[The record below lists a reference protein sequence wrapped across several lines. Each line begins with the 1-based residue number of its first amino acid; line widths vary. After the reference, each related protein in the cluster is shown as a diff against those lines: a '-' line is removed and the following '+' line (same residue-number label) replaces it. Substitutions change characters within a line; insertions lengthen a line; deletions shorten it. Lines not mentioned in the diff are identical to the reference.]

1 MTDGILNISNVQLS
15 GSVSCVPKT
24 KISNLENPLFSSSEE
39 ALKFIE
45 MTGVEEKRHLE
56 TGVLVSDLCY
66 EAAELL
72 IKKLAWDKDEIGV
85 LIMVTQTPDYLI
97 PNTAI
102 ILQNRLGLSKNTAC
116 FDIPLGCSGF
126 VYGASVIS
134 SMLTSQGFK
143 KGLLLVGDSSSL
155 LAHKEDKTLS
165 PLFGDAGCATAF
177 EFNEGKNLNF
187 KLWTDGSG
195 FKSIMIPDGGFRNI
209 FSEQSLQVIEDTDG
223 SKRTKVNPKM
233 NGTDVF
239 SFGIT
244 QVPRVVKSF
253 LQQMNKEVSDIDYF
267 LFHQANKFMLEMIR
281 KKLKLE
287 NSQVP
292 YSIIK
297 YGNTS
302 SASIPL
308 TLSLIGDGA
317 RNKKIAMCGFGVGL
331 SMGCGY
337 FEIGD
342 KFINE
347 IIEYEGY

>member
-1 MTDGILNISNVQLS
+1 MTDGVLNISNVQIS

-24 KISNLENPLFSSSEE
+24 IISNAENPLFNTSDE

-45 MTGVEEKRHLE
+45 MTGVQEKRHLE
-56 TGVLVSDLCY
+56 EGVLVSDLCF
-66 EAAELL
+66 EAAEQL
-72 IKKLAWDKDEIGV
+72 IKKLAWNKEDIGV

-126 VYGASVIS
+126 VYGASVLS
-134 SMLTSQGFK
+134 SMLTAQGFK
-143 KGLLLVGDSSSL
+143 KGILLVGDSSSL

-177 EFNEGKNLNF
+177 EYQEGKNIHF

-195 FKSIMIPDGGFRNI
+195 FTSIIIPDGGFRNQ
-209 FSEQSLQVIEDTDG
+209 FSEKSLNVIEDTDG
-223 SKRTKVNPKM
+223 SKRKNINPKM

-244 QVPRVVKSF
+244 QVPRIIKSF
-253 LQQMNKEVSDIDYF
+253 LTEIDKEITNVDYM
-267 LFHQANKFMLEMIR
+267 LFHQANRFMLEMIR
-281 KKLKLE
+281 KKIKLE
-287 NSQVP
+287 SNQVP
-292 YSIIK
+292 YSITK
-297 YGNTS
+297 FGNTS

-308 TLSLIGDGA
+308 TLALLGDDA

-331 SMGCGY
+331 SIGCGY
-337 FEIGD
+337 FETGEF
-342 KFINE
+342 FINE
-347 IIEYEGY
+347 FIEYAGE

>member
-1 MTDGILNISNVQLS
+1 MTDGILNISNVQIS

-24 KISNLENPLFSSSEE
+24 KISNLENSLFNSPEE
-39 ALKFIE
+39 AIKFVE

-56 TGVLVSDLCY
+56 DGVLVSDLCY

-72 IKKLAWDKDEIGV
+72 IKKLEWAKDEIGV

-134 SMLTSQGFK
+134 AMLASQCFE
-143 KGLLLVGDSSSL
+143 KGILLVGDSSSL
-155 LAHKEDKTLS
+155 LAHKEDKTS
-165 PLFGDAGCATAF
+165 APLFGDAGCATAF
-177 EFNEGKNLNF
+177 EFQKGKNLNF
-187 KLWTDGSG
+187 KLWSDGSG
-195 FKSIMIPDGGFRNI
+195 FKSIIIPDGGYRNK
-209 FSEQSLQVIEDTDG
+209 FSEDSLQIIEDPDG

-244 QVPRVVKSF
+244 QVPREIKLF
-253 LQQMNKEVSDIDYF
+253 LEHINKEVSDIDYF

-281 KKLKLE
+281 KKLKIE
-287 NSQVP
+287 SSQVP
-292 YSIIK
+292 YSMIK

-308 TLSLIGDGA
+308 TLSLMGANA
-317 RNKKIAMCGFGVGL
+317 RNKKIAMCGFGIGL
-331 SMGCGY
+331 SIGSAY

-342 KFINE
+342 EFINE
-347 IIEYEGY
+347 LIEYEG

>member
-1 MTDGILNISNVQLS
+1 MTDGILNISNVQIS

-24 KISNLENPLFSSSEE
+24 KISNSVNPLFNSSAE

-56 TGVLVSDLCY
+56 SGVLVSDLCY

-72 IKKLAWDKDEIGV
+72 IKKLSWDKNEIGI
-85 LIMVTQTPDYLI
+85 LIMVTQTPDYLL

-143 KGLLLVGDSSSL
+143 KGLLLVGDSSTL
-155 LAHKEDKTLS
+155 LAHKEDKQSS

-177 EFNEGKNLNF
+177 EFNKDKNINF

-195 FKSIMIPDGGFRNI
+195 FKSIIIPDGGYRNTL
-209 FSEQSLQVIEDTDG
+209 SEKSLHVTEDIDG
-223 SKRTKVNPKM
+223 SKRTKINPKM

-253 LQQMNKEVSDIDYF
+253 LQHISKEVSELDYF

-287 NSQVP
+287 SSQVP

-308 TLSLIGDGA
+308 TLSLIGNDVK
-317 RNKKIAMCGFGVGL
+317 NKKIAICGFGVGL
-331 SMGCGY
+331 SIGCGY
-337 FEIGD
+337 FEIGNV
-342 KFINE
+342 FINE
-347 IIEYEGY
+347 LIEYEG

>member
-1 MTDGILNISNVQLS
+1 MTDGILNISNVQIS

-24 KISNLENPLFSSSEE
+24 KISNFENTLFNSPEE
-39 ALKFIE
+39 ALKFVE

-56 TGVLVSDLCY
+56 DGVLVSDLCY

-72 IKKLAWDKDEIGV
+72 IKKLGWAKDEIGV

-134 SMLTSQGFK
+134 SMLASQCFE
-143 KGLLLVGDSSSL
+143 KGILLVGDSSSL
-155 LAHKEDKTLS
+155 LAHKEDKTSS

-177 EFNEGKNLNF
+177 EFRKGKNLNF

-195 FKSIMIPDGGFRNI
+195 FKSIIIPDGGYRNK
-209 FSEQSLQVIEDTDG
+209 FSEQSLNILEDSDG

-244 QVPRVVKSF
+244 QVPREIKLF
-253 LQQMNKEVSDIDYF
+253 LQNINKEVSDIDYF

-281 KKLKLE
+281 KKINLE
-287 NSQVP
+287 SSQVP
-292 YSIIK
+292 YSMIK

-308 TLSLIGDGA
+308 TLSLMGAEA
-317 RNKKIAMCGFGVGL
+317 RNKKIAMCGFGIGL
-331 SMGCGY
+331 SIGSAY
-337 FEIGD
+337 FEIGGE
-342 KFINE
+342 FINE
-347 IIEYEGY
+347 LIEYEG

>member
-1 MTDGILNISNVQLS
+1 MTPGILNIANVKIS

-24 KISNLENPLFSSSEE
+24 KISNAENTLFNSREE
-39 ALKFIE
+39 AFKFIE
-45 MTGVEEKRHLE
+45 MTGVEEKRHLDD
-56 TGVLVSDLCY
+56 GVLVSDLCY

-72 IKKLAWDKDEIGV
+72 IKKLEWSKDEIGI

-102 ILQNRLGLSKNTAC
+102 IIQNRLGLSKNTAC

-126 VYGASVIS
+126 VYGASVIAA
-134 SMLTSQGFK
+134 MLASASFQ
-143 KGLLLVGDSSSL
+143 KGILLVGDSSSL
-155 LAHKEDKTLS
+155 LANKEDKTAA

-177 EFNEGKNLNF
+177 EYHKGKNLDF

-195 FKSIMIPDGGFRNI
+195 YKSIIIPDGGYRNK
-209 FSEQSLQVIEDTDG
+209 FSAASLCILEDPDG
-223 SKRTKVNPKM
+223 SKRTRVNPKM

-244 QVPRVVKSF
+244 QVPREIKLF
-253 LQQMNKEVSDIDYF
+253 LQNINKEVSDIDYF
-267 LFHQANKFMLEMIR
+267 LFHQANKFMLELIR

-308 TLSLIGDGA
+308 TLSLLGPKVK
-317 RNKKIAMCGFGVGL
+317 NKKIAMCGFGIGL
-331 SMGCGY
+331 SIGSAY

-342 KFINE
+342 DFINE
-347 IIEYEGY
+347 LIEYEGS

>member
-1 MTDGILNISNVQLS
+1 MTEGTLNISNVQIS

-24 KISNLENPLFSSSEE
+24 KIANLENTLFNSREE

-56 TGVLVSDLCY
+56 DGVLVSDLCY

-72 IKKLAWDKDEIGV
+72 IKKLKWAKDEIGV
-85 LIMVTQTPDYLI
+85 LIMITQTPDYLI

-134 SMLTSQGFK
+134 SMLASQSFE
-143 KGLLLVGDSSSL
+143 KGILLVGDSSSL
-155 LAHKEDKTLS
+155 LAYKEDKTS
-165 PLFGDAGCATAF
+165 APLFGDAGCATAF
-177 EFNEGKNLNF
+177 EFRKGKNINF
-187 KLWTDGSG
+187 KLWSDGSG
-195 FKSIMIPDGGFRNI
+195 FKSIIIPDGGFRNR
-209 FSEQSLQVIEDTDG
+209 FSQESLCVLEDSDG
-223 SKRTKVNPKM
+223 SKRTRVNPKM

-244 QVPRVVKSF
+244 QVPREIKLF
-253 LQQMNKEVSDIDYF
+253 LQFINKEVSDIDYF

-287 NSQVP
+287 VGQVP

-308 TLSLIGDGA
+308 SLSLIGADA
-317 RNKKIAMCGFGVGL
+317 RNKKIAMCGFGIGL
-331 SMGCGY
+331 SIGSAY
-337 FEIGD
+337 IEIGD
-342 KFINE
+342 EFVNE
-347 IIEYEGY
+347 LIEYEG

>member
-1 MTDGILNISNVQLS
+1 MTDGVLKVSNVQIS

-24 KISNLENPLFSSSEE
+24 KIANSENPLFNSSEE
-39 ALKFIE
+39 AMKFIE

-56 TGVLVSDLCY
+56 SGVLVSDLCY

-72 IKKLAWDKDEIGV
+72 IKKLAWDKEEIGV

-102 ILQNRLGLSKNTAC
+102 ILQNRLGLSKNSAC

-177 EFNEGKNLNF
+177 EFKKGKNIQF
-187 KLWTDGSG
+187 KLWTDGAG
-195 FKSIMIPDGGFRNI
+195 YQSIIIPDGGYRNR
-209 FSEQSLQVIEDTDG
+209 FSEKSLEVIEDVDG

-244 QVPRVVKSF
+244 QVPRVLKSF
-253 LQQMNKEVSDIDYF
+253 LQQIDKEASDIDYF
-267 LFHQANKFMLEMIR
+267 FFHQANKFMLEMIR

-287 NSQVP
+287 TSQVP
-292 YSIIK
+292 YSIVK
-297 YGNTS
+297 FGNTS

-308 TLSLIGDGA
+308 TLSLIGDEA
-317 RNKKIAMCGFGVGL
+317 KNKKIAMCGFGVGL

-337 FEIGD
+337 FELGD
-342 KFINE
+342 EFMNE
-347 IIEYEGY
+347 LIEYEGQ

>member
-1 MTDGILNISNVQLS
+1 
-15 GSVSCVPKT
+15 
-24 KISNLENPLFSSSEE
+24 
-39 ALKFIE
+39 
-45 MTGVEEKRHLE
+45 
-56 TGVLVSDLCY
+56 
-66 EAAELL
+66 
-72 IKKLAWDKDEIGV
+72 
-85 LIMVTQTPDYLI
+85 MVTQTPDYLI

-143 KGLLLVGDSSSL
+143 KGLLLVGDSSSI
-155 LAHKEDKTLS
+155 LASNDDKTS
-165 PLFGDAGCATAF
+165 APLFGDAGCASAF
-177 EFNEGKNLNF
+177 EYKEGVEMKF

-195 FKSIMIPDGGFRNI
+195 FEAIIVPDGGYRNR
-209 FSEQSLQVIEDTDG
+209 FSEKSLEVIEDKDG
-223 SKRTKVNPKM
+223 NKRTNLNPKM

-244 QVPRVVKSF
+244 QVPRELKSF
-253 LQQMNKEVSDIDYF
+253 LKHIEKQVSDIDYF

-287 NSQVP
+287 RNQVP

-308 TLSLIGDGA
+308 TLSLIGGEA
-317 RNKKIAMCGFGVGL
+317 RNKKFLVCGFGVGL
-331 SMGCGY
+331 SIGSAY
-337 FEIGD
+337 FEIG
-342 KFINE
+342 NE
-347 IIEYEGY
+347 FVNELIEYEG

>member
-1 MTDGILNISNVQLS
+1 MTDGILNISNVQIS

-24 KISNLENPLFSSSEE
+24 KISNFENTLFNSPEE
-39 ALKFIE
+39 ALKFVE

-56 TGVLVSDLCY
+56 DGVLVSDLCY

-72 IKKLAWDKDEIGV
+72 IKKLEWAKDEIGV

-134 SMLTSQGFK
+134 SMLASQCFE
-143 KGLLLVGDSSSL
+143 KGILLVGDSSSL
-155 LAHKEDKTLS
+155 LAHKEDKTSS

-177 EFNEGKNLNF
+177 EFRKGKNLNF

-195 FKSIMIPDGGFRNI
+195 FKSIIIPDGGYRNK
-209 FSEQSLQVIEDTDG
+209 FSEQSLNILEDSDG

-244 QVPRVVKSF
+244 QVPREIKLF
-253 LQQMNKEVSDIDYF
+253 LQNINKEVSDIDYF

-281 KKLKLE
+281 KKINLE
-287 NSQVP
+287 SSQVP
-292 YSIIK
+292 YSMIK

-308 TLSLIGDGA
+308 TLSLMGAEA
-317 RNKKIAMCGFGVGL
+317 RNKKIAMCGFGIGL
-331 SMGCGY
+331 SIGSAY
-337 FEIGD
+337 FEIGGE
-342 KFINE
+342 FINE
-347 IIEYEGY
+347 LIEYEG

>member
-1 MTDGILNISNVQLS
+1 MTDGILNISNVQIS
-15 GSVSCVPKT
+15 GAVSCVPKT
-24 KISNLENPLFSSSEE
+24 KIVNSVNSLFNSSEE
-39 ALKFIE
+39 ASKFIE
-45 MTGVEEKRHLE
+45 MTGVKEKRHLDP
-56 TGVLVSDLCY
+56 GVLVSDLCY
-66 EAAELL
+66 EAAALL
-72 IKKLAWDKDEIGV
+72 IEKLDWNKDEIGV

-102 ILQNRLGLSKNTAC
+102 ILQDRLGLSKNTAC

-134 SMLTSQGFK
+134 SMLSSGGVK
-143 KGLLLVGDSSSL
+143 KGVLLLGDSSSL

-177 EFNEGKNLNF
+177 EFNKGKILNF
-187 KLWTDGSG
+187 KLWTDGAG
-195 FKSIMIPDGGFRNI
+195 FKSIIIPDGGYRNR
-209 FSEQSLQVIEDTDG
+209 FSEKSLDILEDTAG
-223 SKRTKVNPKM
+223 SKRTNINPKM

-244 QVPRVVKSF
+244 QVPRAVKLF
-253 LQQMNKEVSDIDYF
+253 LKGMNKEVSEIDYF

-281 KKLKLE
+281 KKIKLE
-287 NSQVP
+287 NNQVP
-292 YSIIK
+292 YSLIK

-308 TLSLIGDGA
+308 TLSLLGDDA

-342 KFINE
+342 VFINE
-347 IIEYEGY
+347 LIEYEGH

>member
-1 MTDGILNISNVQLS
+1 MTDGILNISNVQIS

-24 KISNLENPLFSSSEE
+24 KVSNLTSELFNSPEE
-39 ALKFIE
+39 AIKFVE
-45 MTGVEEKRHLE
+45 MTGVEEKRRLCK
-56 TGVLVSDLCY
+56 GVLVSDLCY

-72 IKKLAWDKDEIGV
+72 IEQLDWNKEEIGV

-102 ILQNRLGLSKNTAC
+102 ILQNRLGLSKNAAC

-126 VYGASVIS
+126 VYGASVMS
-134 SMLTSQGFK
+134 SILAAQGFT
-143 KGLLLVGDSSSL
+143 KGILLVGDSSSL
-155 LAHKEDKTLS
+155 LAHKEDKKLT

-177 EFNEGKNLNF
+177 EFKKGKNIKF

-195 FKSIMIPDGGFRNI
+195 FKSIIIPDGGYRNR
-209 FSEQSLQVIEDTDG
+209 FSEKSLQTLKDTDG
-223 SKRTKVNPKM
+223 SKRTNLNPIM

-244 QVPRVVKSF
+244 QVPREIKSF
-253 LQQMNKEVSDIDYF
+253 FKQIEKEASDIDYF

-287 NSQVP
+287 SSQVP

-308 TLSLIGDGA
+308 TLSLIGGDA

-342 KFINE
+342 VFINE
-347 IIEYEGY
+347 LIEYEGR

>member
-1 MTDGILNISNVQLS
+1 MTDGILNISNVQVS

-24 KISNLENPLFSSSEE
+24 KISNLENPLFNSSEE
-39 ALKFIE
+39 ALKFVE

-56 TGVLVSDLCY
+56 SGVLVSDLCC

-72 IKKLAWDKDEIGV
+72 IKKLEWKKEEIGV
-85 LIMVTQTPDYLI
+85 LIMVTQTPDYLL

-102 ILQNRLGLSKNTAC
+102 ILQDRLGLSKNTAC

-155 LAHKEDKTLS
+155 LAGIEDKALS

-177 EFNEGKNLNF
+177 EYNEGKNINF

-195 FKSIMIPDGGFRNI
+195 FQSIIIPDGGYRNR
-209 FSEQSLQVIEDTDG
+209 FSEKSLCVLEDKNG
-223 SKRTKVNPKM
+223 NKRTNVNPKM

-244 QVPRVVKSF
+244 QVPRELKSF
-253 LQQMNKEVSDIDYF
+253 IKQLSKEVSDIDYF

-287 NSQVP
+287 SSQVP

-308 TLSLIGDGA
+308 TLSILGDGV

-331 SMGCGY
+331 SIGCGY
-337 FEIGD
+337 FEIGNL
-342 KFINE
+342 FVNE

>member
-1 MTDGILNISNVQLS
+1 MTDGALNISNVQIS

-24 KISNLENPLFSSSEE
+24 KISNLENALFKSSEE
-39 ALKFIE
+39 AQKFVQ
-45 MTGVEEKRHLE
+45 MTGVEEKRHLDS
-56 TGVLVSDLCY
+56 GALVSDLCY

-72 IKKLAWDKDEIGV
+72 IKKLDWDKDEIDV
-85 LIMVTQTPDYLI
+85 LIMVTQTPDYLL

-102 ILQNRLGLSKNTAC
+102 ILQNRLCLSKNTAC

-134 SMLTSQGFK
+134 SMLGSQSFK
-143 KGLLLVGDSSSL
+143 KGVLLVGDSSSL
-155 LAHKEDKTLS
+155 LAHKDDKAS
-165 PLFGDAGCATAF
+165 APLFGDAGCATAF
-177 EFNEGKNLNF
+177 EFKKGKNIKF

-195 FKSIMIPDGGFRNI
+195 FKAIIIPDGGYRNR
-209 FSEQSLQVIEDTDG
+209 FSEKSLEVIEDKDG
-223 SKRTKVNPKM
+223 NKSTNMNPKM
-233 NGTDVF
+233 IGTDVF

-244 QVPRVVKSF
+244 QVPREIKGF
-253 LQQMNKEVSDIDYF
+253 LKQIEKEASEIDYF

-281 KKLKLE
+281 KNLKLE
-287 NSQVP
+287 SRQVP
-292 YSIIK
+292 YSITK

-308 TLSLIGDGA
+308 TLSLLGNDM

-331 SMGCGY
+331 SIGCGY

-342 KFINE
+342 LFVNE
-347 IIEYEGY
+347 IIEHEG

>member
-1 MTDGILNISNVQLS
+1 MPEGILNITNVQIS

-24 KISNLENPLFSSSEE
+24 KISNLENTLFNSPAE
-39 ALKFIE
+39 ALKFVE

-56 TGVLVSDLCY
+56 DGVLVSDLCY

-72 IKKLAWDKDEIGV
+72 IKKLEWEKEEIGI

-134 SMLTSQGFK
+134 AMLASQSFE
-143 KGLLLVGDSSSL
+143 KGILLVGDSSSL
-155 LAHKEDKTLS
+155 LAHKEDKAS
-165 PLFGDAGCATAF
+165 APLFGDAGCATAF
-177 EFNEGKNLNF
+177 EFHKGKNLNF
-187 KLWTDGSG
+187 KLWSDGSG
-195 FKSIMIPDGGFRNI
+195 FKSIIIPDGGFRNR
-209 FSEQSLQVIEDTDG
+209 FSEESLHVIVDSDG
-223 SKRTKVNPKM
+223 SKRTRVNPKM

-244 QVPRVVKSF
+244 QVPREIKLF
-253 LQQMNKEVSDIDYF
+253 LQHINKEVSDIDYF

-287 NSQVP
+287 SSQVP

-308 TLSLIGDGA
+308 TLSILGDDV
-317 RNKKIAMCGFGVGL
+317 RNKKIAICGFGVGL
-331 SMGCGY
+331 SIGCGY

-342 KFINE
+342 DFVNE
-347 IIEYEGY
+347 LIEYEG

>member
-1 MTDGILNISNVQLS
+1 MTDGILNSSNVQIA

-24 KISNLENPLFSSSEE
+24 KVFNLENTLFSSSEE
-39 ALKFIE
+39 AIKFVQ

-56 TGVLVSDLCY
+56 SGVLVSDLCY

-72 IKKLAWDKDEIGV
+72 IKKLDWNKDEIGI
-85 LIMVTQTPDYLI
+85 LIMVTQTPDFLL

-102 ILQNRLGLSKNTAC
+102 ILQDRLGLSKNTAC

-155 LAHKEDKTLS
+155 LAHKEDKALS

-177 EFNEGKNLNF
+177 EFKEGKNINF

-195 FKSIMIPDGGFRNI
+195 FKSIMIPDGGYRNR
-209 FSEQSLQVIEDTDG
+209 FSEKSLCVIEGEDG
-223 SKRTKVNPKM
+223 NKRTKINPEM
-233 NGTDVF
+233 NGTD
-239 SFGIT
+239 
-244 QVPRVVKSF
+244 
-253 LQQMNKEVSDIDYF
+253 VSDIDYF

-287 NSQVP
+287 SNQVP

-308 TLSLIGDGA
+308 TLSILGDNV
-317 RNKKIAMCGFGVGL
+317 RNKKIAVCGFGVGL
-331 SMGCGY
+331 SIGSAY
-337 FEIGD
+337 FEIGAV
-342 KFINE
+342 FVNE
-347 IIEYEGY
+347 LIEYEG

>member
-1 MTDGILNISNVQLS
+1 MTDGILNISNVQIS

-24 KISNLENPLFSSSEE
+24 KISNFENTLFRSSEE

-56 TGVLVSDLCY
+56 AGVLVSDLCY

-85 LIMVTQTPDYLI
+85 LIMVTQTPDYLL

-102 ILQNRLGLSKNTAC
+102 ILQDRLGLSKNTAC

-143 KGLLLVGDSSSL
+143 KGVLLVGDSSSL

-177 EFNEGKNLNF
+177 EFREGKNLNF
-187 KLWTDGSG
+187 KLWSDGSG

-209 FSEQSLQVIEDTDG
+209 LSEQSLEVIEDIDG

-244 QVPRVVKSF
+244 QVPRLVKSF
-253 LQQMNKEVSDIDYF
+253 LKEMNKEVSDIDYF

-281 KKLKLE
+281 KKIKLE
-287 NSQVP
+287 SSQVP

-308 TLSLIGDGA
+308 TLSLIGSGVRD
-317 RNKKIAMCGFGVGL
+317 KKIAMCGFGVGL

-342 KFINE
+342 VFINE
-347 IIEYEGY
+347 IIEYAGY

>member
-1 MTDGILNISNVQLS
+1 MTDGILNISNVRIS

-24 KISNLENPLFSSSEE
+24 KISNLENTLFNSSEE
-39 ALKFIE
+39 ALKFIK

-56 TGVLVSDLCY
+56 SDVLVSDLCY
-66 EAAELL
+66 ESAELL
-72 IKKLAWDKDEIGV
+72 IKKLEWSKDEIGV

-102 ILQNRLGLSKNTAC
+102 ILQDRLGLSKNTAC

-134 SMLTSQGFK
+134 SMLTSHGFK

-155 LAHKEDKTLS
+155 LAHKEDKKAA

-177 EFNEGKNLNF
+177 EFNEGKNINF

-195 FKSIMIPDGGFRNI
+195 FKSIIIPDGGYRNR
-209 FSEQSLQVIEDTDG
+209 FSEKSLQVIEDMDG
-223 SKRTKVNPKM
+223 SKRTNVNPKM

-244 QVPRVVKSF
+244 QVPRELKSF
-253 LQQMNKEVSDIDYF
+253 LLQMDKEVSDIDYF
-267 LFHQANKFMLEMIR
+267 LFHQANKYMLEMI
-281 KKLKLE
+281 KKKMKLE
-287 NSQVP
+287 ASQVP

-308 TLSLIGDGA
+308 TLSILGDDV
-317 RNKKIAMCGFGVGL
+317 RNKKIAICGFGIGL
-331 SMGCGY
+331 SIGCGY

-342 KFINE
+342 IFINE
-347 IIEYEGY
+347 LIEYEG